1 MEPRCV
7 YIPSLS
13 TMVLFRFQRHLFYVY
28 VCACLS
34 TCMYTRCL
42 QEPEEARIGTR
53 SAGTG
58 ITDGFRASYGCWQL
72 TLDPLWEPYV
82 TLTAEQSPQYWV
94 IMIYGPGEI
103 HLWFW
108 SSILRCIWSF
118 IIENEGHE
126 RQLPPRWTSSDRSSE
141 SLQTLPH
148 SYHID
153 TQSAMFCFLINNE
166 KSWLIFISHNTL

>member
-13 TMVLFRFQRHLFYVY
+13 TTVLFRFQRHLFYVY
-28 VCACLS
+28 VCTCLS
-34 TCMYTRCL
+34 TCMYTRRP
-42 QEPEEARIGTR
+42 QEPKEARIGTR

-72 TLDPLWEPYV
+72 TLDPLWEWYM

-108 SSILRCIWSF
+108 SSILHCVWSF
-118 IIENEGHE
+118 ILENEGHK
-126 RQLPPRWTSSDRSSE
+126 RQLPPRWTSSDWSLE